1 LVHYYQIKILV
12 IEIKVVHWMY
22 IIKLKINIRQ
32 QIDGMP
38 NNTLKIKQKLKKI
51 KTKNNKK

>member
-1 LVHYYQIKILV
+1 
-12 IEIKVVHWMY
+12 MY

-38 NNTLKIKQKLKKI
+38 NNILKVKRNLKKI
-51 KTKNNKK
+51 KKKINKK